1 MKYKHLKVDMDYCSD
16 PIWVSNE
23 EESPVFIN
31 GSLREFEG
39 VLSKGLLHGLSVYQ
53 RLWESSQWPDYL
65 TPTDMQV
72 WPGDDLVDNCLDEMR
87 ILLAAKLK
95 EELPDVRVY
104 YSDYDLLDKWVLVEI
119 GTATPKG
126 IRKTLVG

>member
-1 MKYKHLKVDMDYCSD
+1 MKYKHLKVDMDYCAD
-16 PIWVSNE
+16 PIWVSTE
-23 EESPVFIN
+23 EESPVFAN
-31 GSLREFEG
+31 GSLSEFEG

-53 RLWESSQWPDYL
+53 WLWEKSQWSDFL
-65 TPTDMQV
+65 TPTDMKA
-72 WPGDDLVDNCLDEMR
+72 WTGDDLIDDCLEEMR

-104 YSDYDLLDKWVLVEI
+104 YSEYDLLDKWVLIEV
-119 GTATPKG
+119 GTPPPKG